1 MLRISLLI
9 TCLLGLAVP
18 AWAEPYRQILTS
30 TARNVATPTWEV
42 TNRDATPGCPTA
54 WSVRKSTLHG
64 GKQEGV
70 ELIVVDNG
78 KLRITLVPTRGMGVL
93 SVAAGDVR
101 LGWDSPVKDIV
112 HPQFVNLQARGGLG
126 WLDGFNEWLCR
137 CGLENNG
144 QP

>member
-1 MLRISLLI
+1 MFRIMGSIVLLA
-9 TCLLGLAVP
+9 CVAGP
-18 AWAEPYRQILTS
+18 AAAEPYRKTLIS
-30 TARNVATPTWEV
+30 TGQNVRAGQGDITAKE
-42 TNRDATPGCPTA
+42 ATPGCPVA
-54 WSVRKSTLHG
+54 WSVRTRTLHG

-78 KLRITLVPTRGMGVL
+78 KLQITVIPTRGMGVL

-137 CGLENNG
+137 CGLENN
-144 QP
+144 